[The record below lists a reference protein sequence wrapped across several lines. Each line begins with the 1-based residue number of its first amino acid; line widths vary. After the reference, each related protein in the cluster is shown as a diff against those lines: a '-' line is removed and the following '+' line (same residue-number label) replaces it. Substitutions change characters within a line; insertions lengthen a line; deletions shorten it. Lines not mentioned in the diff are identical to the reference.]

1 MNEIDKIANQLTTV
15 ASWLRTGKDNE
26 NIRTEMF
33 SAAEKTT
40 RELLERIQQLN
51 QDTSI

>member
-1 MNEIDKIANQLTTV
+1 MNEIDKIANQLATV
-15 ASWLRTGKDNE
+15 ASWLRAGNNNE

-51 QDTSI
+51 QDASI